1 MSTVM
6 GAIYIYIY
14 IYIYIKAKGIYEKE
28 FVYLFYII
36 I

>member
-6 GAIYIYIY
+6 GAIY

-28 FVYLFYII
+28 IVYLFDII